1 MLDSFLEKR
10 KNDLKVEFLTRII
23 TCYDWKLAAF
33 SKVPETLLS
42 GVDER
47 PDDLQVAL
55 LVLVRRLHGPQPAV
69 VEDRHEEA
77 LRQVVQVLAK
87 SEHVVAFTTCS
98 SVNSTTLHSRAEGT
112 DRRTIA
118 LQCLQKKVFLPSNRV
133 IQYMYIT

>member
-1 MLDSFLEKR
+1 MPGNFLERR
-10 KNDLKVEFLTRII
+10 KDDLKEFLTRII

-42 GVDER
+42 GVDEG

-77 LRQVVQVLAK
+77 LCQVFQVLAK

-98 SVNSTTLHSRAEGT
+98 SVYSTTFHSRTEGT
-112 DRRTIA
+112 D
-118 LQCLQKKVFLPSNRV
+118 
-133 IQYMYIT
+133 

>member
-1 MLDSFLEKR
+1 MPGNFLEKR
-10 KNDLKVEFLTRII
+10 NDDFKVEFLTITI
-23 TCYDWKLAAF
+23 TCYDGKLAAL

-55 LVLVRRLHGPQPAV
+55 LVLVRRLHGPQPAI

-87 SEHVVAFTTCS
+87 S
-98 SVNSTTLHSRAEGT
+98 
-112 DRRTIA
+112 
-118 LQCLQKKVFLPSNRV
+118 
-133 IQYMYIT
+133 

>member
-1 MLDSFLEKR
+1 MPGNFLEKR
-10 KNDLKVEFLTRII
+10 NDDFKEFFTITI
-23 TCYDWKLAAF
+23 TCYDWKFAAL

-98 SVNSTTLHSRAEGT
+98 SINSTTLHSRAEGT
-112 DRRTIA
+112 D
-118 LQCLQKKVFLPSNRV
+118 
-133 IQYMYIT
+133 

>member
-1 MLDSFLEKR
+1 MRGNFLEKR
-10 KNDLKVEFLTRII
+10 NDDFKIEFLTITI

-55 LVLVRRLHGPQPAV
+55 LVLVRRLHGPQPAI

-77 LRQVVQVLAK
+77 LRQVVQVLTK
-87 SEHVVAFTTCS
+87 SKHVVAFTTCS
-98 SVNSTTLHSRAEGT
+98 SVNSTTLHSGAEGT
-112 DRRTIA
+112 D
-118 LQCLQKKVFLPSNRV
+118 
-133 IQYMYIT
+133 

>member
-1 MLDSFLEKR
+1 MPGNFLEKR
-10 KNDLKVEFLTRII
+10 NDDFKVEFFTITI
-23 TCYDWKLAAF
+23 TCYDWKFAAL

-42 GVDER
+42 GVDEG

-87 SEHVVAFTTCS
+87 SKHVVAFTTCS
-98 SVNSTTLHSRAEGT
+98 SINSTTLHSRAEGT
-112 DRRTIA
+112 D
-118 LQCLQKKVFLPSNRV
+118 
-133 IQYMYIT
+133 

>member
-1 MLDSFLEKR
+1 MPGNFLEKR
-10 KNDLKVEFLTRII
+10 KDDLKVEFLTRII
-23 TCYDWKLAAF
+23 TCYDWKLTAF
-33 SKVPETLLS
+33 SKASETLLS

-87 SEHVVAFTTCS
+87 S
-98 SVNSTTLHSRAEGT
+98 
-112 DRRTIA
+112 
-118 LQCLQKKVFLPSNRV
+118 
-133 IQYMYIT
+133 